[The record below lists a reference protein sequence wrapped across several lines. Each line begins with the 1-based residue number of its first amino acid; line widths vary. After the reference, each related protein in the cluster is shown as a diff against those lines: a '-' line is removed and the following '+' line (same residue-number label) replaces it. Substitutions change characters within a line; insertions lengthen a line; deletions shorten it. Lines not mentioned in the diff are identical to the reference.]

1 MPSYHLHRMM
11 RFTCGKDGTAFE
23 RDVIVAADV
32 TSAIGEA
39 ISRTGTPPG
48 LVLTSA
54 TLSARSGAI
63 LWSAKAPEADAN
75 RLFPTMS

>member
-23 RDVIVAADV
+23 RNVIFAADLA
-32 TSAIGEA
+32 SAIGEA
-39 ISRTGTPPG
+39 ITRTATPPG

-54 TLSARSGAI
+54 TLSSGSGAI
-63 LWSAKAPEADAN
+63 LWSAKPREADVS
-75 RLFPTMS
+75 RLSPTMS